1 VKILIAD
8 DDPVTRR
15 LVEAMLNRMG
25 HDVMAVT
32 GGADALSALLAA
44 DAPRL
49 AILDWEMPDPDGL
62 AVCRAVR
69 SQAGEY
75 VYLILL
81 TSHDRRE
88 DRAAAYDAGVDDF
101 LSKPLDVQELTS
113 RLRSG
118 ARVLDL
124 QARLL
129 EAQESLR
136 HQATHDHLTGLWNRR
151 MILDVLAR
159 ELNRS
164 MREQRSIAVA
174 MVDIDHFKR
183 INDTHGHAA
192 GDLVLQHTA
201 TRLKSA
207 LRDYDSVGRYGGEE
221 FLLVLPG
228 CDRSTGVD
236 VVERIRTA
244 IAALPVEVGTTS
256 VAVTLSAG
264 VTWSIG
270 TTVEAPVVIQAADE
284 ALYRAKAGGRNRVE
298 SQPCDV

>member
-15 LVEAMLNRMG
+15 LVEATLTRLG
-25 HDVMAVT
+25 HEVVAVT
-32 GGADALSALLAA
+32 GGADALSALLAS

-62 AVCRAVR
+62 AVCRMVR
-69 SQAGEY
+69 AQAAEY
-75 VYLILL
+75 VYVILF

-101 LSKPLDVQELTS
+101 LSKPLDVLELTS

-118 ARVLDL
+118 QRVLDL
-124 QARLL
+124 QTRLL

-164 MREQRSIAVA
+164 MREKRPIAVA
-174 MVDIDHFKR
+174 MLDIDHFKL
-183 INDTHGHAA
+183 INDTHGHLT
-192 GDLVLQHTA
+192 GDEVLIEVAELLQRVVRA
-201 TRLKSA
+201 VDIVA
-207 LRDYDSVGRYGGEE
+207 RYGGEE
-221 FLLVLPG
+221 FVVVLPE
-228 CDRSTGVD
+228 TGAPGAEAFA
-236 VVERIRTA
+236 ERLRELIESQAFVASRGNPIR
-244 IAALPVEVGTTS
+244 LTTS
-256 VAVTLSAG
+256 IG
-264 VTWSIG
+264 VSCFPG
-270 TTVEAPVVIQAADE
+270 FGVESVEDLLTNADQ
-284 ALYRAKAGGRNRVE
+284 ALYRAKSDGRNRVR
-298 SQPCDV
+298 V